1 MSAFIVNRQML
12 QPITITRQ
20 YWEKINRVRLVNRQ
34 ML

>member
-12 QPITITRQ
+12 QPMTITRQ

-34 ML
+34 KL

>member
-1 MSAFIVNRQML
+1 MSAFIVNR

-20 YWEKINRVRLVNRQ
+20 YWKKINRVRLVNRQ